1 MENFKKF
8 LPLIL
13 GAVVAL
19 VVFIVSR
26 KKPETETDRAAIL
39 EKAREAKLAKSILK
53 KSENEDSKRRRERR
67 DTCRLL
73 KT

>member
-13 GAVVAL
+13 GGVVAL

-39 EKAREAKLAKSILK
+39 EKAIEAKLAKSILK
-53 KSENEDSKRRRERR
+53 KSENEESTTDNGE
-67 DTCRLL
+67 
-73 KT
+73 